1 MTTSLINTRNDMFFH
16 EFYPYSAVG
25 KCGVKQWN
33 EAKVLHPQKCWI
45 RMTHTPSF
53 KSKAVALGVSLQIIN
68 GSKSNSN
75 PVGSAKA
82 NI

>member
-1 MTTSLINTRNDMFFH
+1 MFN
-16 EFYPYSAVG
+16 PDDTDTIIQIKGSG
-25 KCGVKQWN
+25 P
-33 EAKVLHPQKCWI
+33 L
-45 RMTHTPSF
+45 
-53 KSKAVALGVSLQIIN
+53 ALGVSLQIIN